1 LVVIAVIGILVALML
16 PAVQAAREAA
26 RMTQCRNNLK
36 QIAIAFHNFETAKG
50 YFPGHG
56 GERIPRGATFDAK
69 RKALFPVVKPK
80 GNWMLQSLT
89 YMEDGLVADILIAAA
104 LGKAKPEEFKV
115 AVTVPIP
122 TLYCPTR
129 RPPLAYPNLKKALEK
144 YGPVGARTD
153 YAINGG
159 TSTAAGGTNKA
170 GDKFTVEFDGIWLLA
185 RRCSVEKIVDGL
197 SKTYMVGEKAMDS
210 LLYTTGADWGDRV
223 PIAGVE
229 DIDASAN
236 SYVRFA
242 VREPARDRHG
252 NCLACHDYGS
262 AHPAAWNIAMADGS
276 VRSQRFDL
284 DLLTHRALASINGHE
299 AVADTE

>member
-1 LVVIAVIGILVALML
+1 VIGILVALML

-36 QIAIAFHNFETAKG
+36 QIATAFYNFESAKG

-69 RKALFPVVKPK
+69 RKAMFPVVKPT
-80 GNWMLQSLT
+80 GNWMLQSIK
-89 YMEDGLVADILIAAA
+89 YMEDALVADILIAAA
-104 LGKAKPEEFKV
+104 LGKANANDLKI

-122 TLYCPTR
+122 NLYCPTR
-129 RPPLAYPNLKKALEK
+129 RQPLAYPNLKKALDL

-159 TSTAAGGTNKA
+159 TSTDAGGTNKA
-170 GDKFTVEFDGIWLLA
+170 GDRFTVEFDGIWLLG

-197 SKTYMVGEKAMDS
+197 SKTYMVGEKAMDA

-242 VREPARDRHG
+242 VRPPARDVAG

-276 VRSQRFDL
+276 VRTQRFDL
-284 DLLTHRALASINGHE
+284 DLLTHRALSSINGNE
-299 AVADTE
+299 VIAEPD